1 MYHCTVD
8 INKQPSPYT
17 TKQPVC
23 LGRSRTRASGQ
34 VKVLAPAIR
43 ALKDRFREKKRTV
56 LYSSLFLPKTHCKN
70 APALQTI
77 KPLINDVLLKAF

>member
-70 APALQTI
+70 APALQTM
-77 KPLINDVLLKAF
+77 NDHTLRLSQVN

>member
-1 MYHCTVD
+1 MYHSTVD

-43 ALKDRFREKKRTV
+43 ALKDRFREKKNGLFCT
-56 LYSSLFLPKTHCKN
+56 LPFSSPKHTAKMRLHYR
-70 APALQTI
+70 L
-77 KPLINDVLLKAF
+77 

>member
-1 MYHCTVD
+1 MYHSTVD
-8 INKQPSPYT
+8 INKEPSPYT

-43 ALKDRFREKKRTV
+43 ALKDRFREKKTDCFV
-56 LYSSLFLPKTHCKN
+56 LFPFPPQNT
-70 APALQTI
+70 LQKCACIT
-77 KPLINDVLLKAF
+77 DYKATD